1 MRAPQLSEI
10 NTNATVYWL
19 LEPSRFDSWVQE
31 HGHMRVLRGSPAPP
45 APDPPIPTP
54 FSSSSPQYANN
65 FRRSPPTFHRELL
78 GCRPFVPS
86 SRWRGKA
93 LHCPPSC
100 WARPFSYISDGGQNV
115 CRWKGRLCSCSY
127 AKVLTRTWDVI
138 GVFYPRSVPMCRS
151 SLLLARNCSFFTP
164 FCWMG

>member
-1 MRAPQLSEI
+1 MQMPQFIGFWSQVASIPGFKSTATRALFVVHP
-10 NTNATVYWL
+10 
-19 LEPSRFDSWVQE
+19 P
-31 HGHMRVLRGSPAPP
+31 LRLQT
-45 APDPPIPTP
+45 PPIPTP
-54 FSSSSPQYANN
+54 LSSSSPQYANN
-65 FRRSPPTFHRELL
+65 FRRSPPPFPRELL

-86 SRWRGKA
+86 SRWRGIA

-127 AKVLTRTWDVI
+127 AKVLTRTWDFI
-138 GVFYPRSVPMCRS
+138 GVFYPRSVPTCRS